1 MISIRICRAFAYNL
15 TTRVFFSKLTFIKWR
30 LFQLLNLVNLK
41 SVASYFMYHC
51 NMSPAVNQ
59 IKIKLD
65 VKLIGMILLFC
76 KSPPSWMTL
85 SCAAVVTRQY
95 IFPIF
100 DWLVIRWL
108 RLCWNIPFIHCF
120 SASSVYHFYKYL
132 DLYLEFLGEVVLIC
146 VVEISISC
154 NL

>member
-1 MISIRICRAFAYNL
+1 
-15 TTRVFFSKLTFIKWR
+15 
-30 LFQLLNLVNLK
+30 
-41 SVASYFMYHC
+41 MYHC

-59 IKIKLD
+59 TKIKLD

-76 KSPPSWMTL
+76 KSSPSWMTL
-85 SCAAVVTRQY
+85 SYAAVVTRQY

-100 DWLVIRWL
+100 DWFVIRWL

-120 SASSVYHFYKYL
+120 SASSVYHFYKYF

-154 NL
+154 HFRVSIHVYFKCIYFTPSICDLCNSTLQRWITC